1 MSATTG
7 SNEAM
12 TSPPPLAAVRREAGV
27 KRLPLYLLGGAS
39 RHVDLDGPALR
50 LRQSRATDLRYP
62 LARLSRIV
70 AGQTIQWS
78 SKALCACM
86 EARIPIIFLGKD
98 KDPLGYVLPVQARR
112 SRLDD
117 ALQEYVSL
125 NEWGPGYHNWL
136 RAERM
141 RALREWY
148 TQRALHGHEVSEP
161 EYRELVRA
169 HIYREKARLAPVPP
183 VYHSAITAL
192 VAETLVRSGV
202 SARYHANDGDTLELL
217 RDAASLM
224 DMVLRLEIHGMG
236 DRTYG
241 TDAALLSI
249 LHMFVESMRDRC
261 TGMLRRLHKTL
272 SERLE
277 QWH

>member
-1 MSATTG
+1 MSATTS

-12 TSPPPLAAVRREAGV
+12 APAPLAVVHREAAT
-27 KRLPLYLLGGAS
+27 KRLPLYLLGGAH

-50 LRQSRATDLRYP
+50 LRQSKATDLRYP

-78 SKALCACM
+78 PRALWACM

-98 KDPLGYVLPVQARR
+98 KEPLGYVVPAQAHR

-117 ALQEYVSL
+117 VLQEYVSL
-125 NEWGPGYHNWL
+125 DQWSLGYNNWL

-148 TQRALHGHEVSEP
+148 TQRALHGQEISESQ
-161 EYRELVRA
+161 YRELVHA
-169 HIYREKARLAPVPP
+169 HIYREKTCLAPLPP
-183 VYHSAITAL
+183 IYYSAITAL
-192 VAETLVRSGV
+192 VAETLVRCGV
-202 SARYHANDGDTLELL
+202 SARYQANGGCVLELL
-217 RDAASLM
+217 QDTANLM

-236 DRTYG
+236 DHMYG
-241 TDAALLSI
+241 TDAALLNI
-249 LHMFVESMRDRC
+249 LHMLGGTLHDRC
-261 TGMLRRLHKTL
+261 LDTLQRLHKTL

-277 QWH
+277 RWH

>member
-1 MSATTG
+1 MSATAG
-7 SNEAM
+7 LNEAM
-12 TSPPPLAAVRREAGV
+12 TSPPLAAVRREAGA

-50 LRQSRATDLRYP
+50 LRQSRAADLRYP

-70 AGQTIQWS
+70 TGQAIQWS

-98 KDPLGYVLPVQARR
+98 KGPLGYVLPAQVHR

-117 ALQEYVSL
+117 TIQEYVSL
-125 NEWGPGYHNWL
+125 NQWEIGYQNWL

-141 RALREWY
+141 RALREWRV
-148 TQRALHGHEVSEP
+148 QRVLHGYEVSES
-161 EYRELVRA
+161 EYRDLAHA
-169 HIYREKARLAPVPP
+169 HIYQDKACLARVPP
-183 VYHSAITAL
+183 MYHSAITGL

-224 DMVLRLEIHGMG
+224 DMILRLEIHGMG

-261 TGMLRRLHKTL
+261 SGILRRLHKTL

>member
-1 MSATTG
+1 MSATTS
-7 SNEAM
+7 SNKAM
-12 TSPPPLAAVRREAGV
+12 TAPPLAVVRRETAT

-62 LARLSRIV
+62 LARLSRIL

-86 EARIPIIFLGKD
+86 EARIPIIFLGKG
-98 KDPLGYVLPVQARR
+98 KEPLGYVLPAQPRP

-117 ALQEYVSL
+117 AIQEYVSL
-125 NEWGPGYHNWL
+125 DQWRPGYQNWL

-148 TQRALHGHEVSEP
+148 TQRALHGHEVSES

-169 HIYREKARLAPVPP
+169 HIYQGTACLAPVPP
-183 VYHSAITAL
+183 MYHSAITAL

-202 SARYHANDGDTLELL
+202 SARYQTNGGEALELL
-217 RDAASLM
+217 QDITSFM
-224 DMVLRLEIHGMG
+224 DLVLRLEIHGMG
-236 DRTYG
+236 DRVYG

-249 LHMFVESMRDRC
+249 LHMFAEALQGRC
-261 TGMLRRLHKTL
+261 LGILRRLHKTL